1 MMQKHLA
8 LSKINSSNYSI
19 LASKI
24 SNIIATA
31 RPSFLVLTP
40 CCLLFAVAQVSVENI
55 AINYYHLFLIFIG
68 ALTAHASVN
77 MLNEYQDY
85 KSGLDFYTQ
94 RTPFSGGS
102 GTLPT
107 APELANLVYI
117 MGIACLLI
125 TVLIGFYFLWI
136 RAWGLAPIG
145 LIGVLLIYFY
155 TDKITRSPWL
165 SLIAPGL
172 AFGPLMIMGTYYVLA
187 GHYSAGITLTSL
199 IVFFLVNNLLL
210 LNQFPDVEADKNVG
224 RCHLPI
230 LIGRKKSAW
239 VYIGFLVAAYSVL
252 LLCVAVSFLPL
263 YSLMGLVTFLL
274 AIPAGRMTLQYAN
287 EIENLNPALTLNVI
301 ITLITPVLVAF
312 GIILQHLLQN

>member
-1 MMQKHLA
+1 M
-8 LSKINSSNYSI
+8 I
-19 LASKI
+19 ASKT
-24 SNIIATA
+24 SNIITTT

-40 CCLLFAVAQVSVENI
+40 CCLLLAVAQVIAENI
-55 AINYYHLFLIFIG
+55 VVNYLHLLLIFIG
-68 ALTAHASVN
+68 ALAAHASVN

-85 KSGLDFYTQ
+85 ISGLDFYTQ

-102 GTLPT
+102 GTLPK
-107 APELANLVYI
+107 APELADSVHVT
-117 MGIACLLI
+117 GIVCLLI
-125 TVLIGFYFLWI
+125 TILIGSYFLWI

-155 TDKITRSPWL
+155 TDKITRFPWL

-172 AFGPLMIMGTYYVLA
+172 AFGPLMIAGTYYVLT
-187 GHYSAGITLTSL
+187 GHYTVAVTVSSL

-210 LNQFPDVEADKNVG
+210 LNQFPDMEADKNVG